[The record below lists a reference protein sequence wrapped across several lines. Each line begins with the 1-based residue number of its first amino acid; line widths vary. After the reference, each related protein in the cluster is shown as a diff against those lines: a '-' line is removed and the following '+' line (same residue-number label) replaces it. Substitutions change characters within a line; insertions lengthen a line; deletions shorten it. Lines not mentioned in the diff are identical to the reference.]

1 MKIIYCIYFLFIGIF
16 CSAQKAKGTIE
27 LSILDPS
34 NFWSVL
40 TDTTIV
46 PDPNFNPYKEVISTW
61 YKFGND
67 TVFNGIQVK
76 TLLNNQG
83 PYFHGWSVSGY
94 LRQDGEKIYF
104 SEGER
109 EILLYDFGL
118 SVGTTFKSAIHPD
131 FSYVSRLD
139 SVRDTTLN
147 NTVRKI
153 FYLTEYP
160 DFDPSIKQK
169 DVWIEGIGSITN
181 GLLRQTML
189 GSPLD
194 PILWLDYHLMCF
206 HQNDELVY
214 QMKRFKMDD
223 NYTSSSM
230 RSLLSPDKLWSTMKG
245 PVIGCKSFFC
255 ASYYTRFSGDT
266 IIDNNHYMKVL
277 CTSDILMKNWNTWG
291 FIREDQNHQVFYREI
306 NAKKECLLYDFNC
319 KPGEILH
326 LSNVCTGDYLVD
338 SIATKIDNG
347 ISRKHYYLKY
357 LSGSDTNEEWIEG
370 IGSNFGILNG
380 GGANHC
386 MTGGGESLLCTYEND
401 AKTYQSSLFPNYCY
415 LSSEII
421 NGIAPEKTVP
431 QYLVYPNPV
440 SRELFVRSPQINDGD
455 FTLELYTVKG
465 ELVKTECLES
475 GSNLHRID
483 VSSLKSGVYVV
494 RVISASGKYSEEVI
508 IKE

>member
-1 MKIIYCIYFLFIGIF
+1 MPDAEYSLLE
-16 CSAQKAKGTIE
+16 ST
-27 LSILDPS
+27 

-40 TDTTIV
+40 IDTTAV
-46 PDPNFNPYKEVISTW
+46 PVPNFNPYKEVISTW
-61 YKFGND
+61 YKLGND

-94 LRQDGEKIYF
+94 LRQDGEKIYIM
-104 SEGER
+104 EGVR

-118 SVGTTFKSAIHPD
+118 SVGETFKSAINPD

-147 NTVRKI
+147 NSVRKI
-153 FYLTEYP
+153 YYLTEYP
-160 DFDPSIKQK
+160 DFNPSIKQK
-169 DVWIEGIGSITN
+169 DIWIEGIGSITN

-214 QMKRFKMDD
+214 QMKRYKMDD
-223 NYTSSSM
+223 NYTNSPVQ
-230 RSLLSPDKLWSTMKG
+230 SLLSPDKLWSTMKG
-245 PVIGCKSFFC
+245 PVTGCKSFFC
-255 ASYYTRFSGDT
+255 SSYYTRFSGDT
-266 IIDNNHYMKVL
+266 IIENNHYMKVL

-291 FIREDQNHQVFYREI
+291 FIREDQNQQVFYREI
-306 NAKKECLLYDFNC
+306 NAKKECLLYDFDC

-326 LSNVCTGDYLVD
+326 LSNACTGDYLVD
-338 SIATKIDNG
+338 SIATKLDNG
-347 ISRKHYYLKY
+347 ISRKHFYLRY

-386 MTGGGESLLCTYEND
+386 MTGGGESLLCSYEND
-401 AKTYQSSLFPNYCY
+401 VKTYQSSLVPNYCY
-415 LSSEII
+415 LSPEII
-421 NGIAPEKTVP
+421 NGIAPEKNIL
-431 QYLVYPNPV
+431 QYRVYPNPV
-440 SRELFVRSPQINDGD
+440 FRDLFVQSPKINDGD
-455 FTLELYTVKG
+455 FTLELYSIKG
-465 ELVKTECLES
+465 ELINTECLEG
-475 GSNLHRID
+475 GSNQFRID

-494 RVISASGKYSEEVI
+494 RLISASGRYSEEVI